1 MKNNQNKISKISFL
15 LIEEFSMIAFV
26 SALEPLRAANR
37 ISNANLFEWEILS
50 IDNQKVFCS
59 NGISIETQQLIEE
72 KLQTDILFVCSGL
85 NVKDRINKK
94 LLGTLRKISRRGIGL
109 GSLCTASYI
118 LAKAGLLSDK
128 KATIHWENLSS
139 TKEEFPDLFITNNLF
154 EIDKEIY
161 SSSGGTS
168 SLDLM
173 LHIISG
179 NYGTSLAKNISDQLI
194 HERIR
199 LPNDFQRMDLRAR
212 LGVSHP
218 KLLNAVSIMEEN
230 LEEPLSQKDLASK
243 SNISLRQLERLFKK
257 YISNTPNRFYLKL
270 RLERARHLLMQT
282 SMSILSVAL
291 ASGFN
296 SSSHFS
302 KCYKIQFGI
311 SPRETRL
318 YEQKA

>member
-1 MKNNQNKISKISFL
+1 
-15 LIEEFSMIAFV
+15 MIAFV

-59 NGISIETQQLIEE
+59 NGISIDTQKLIEE
-72 KLQTDILFVCSGL
+72 KLQTDVLFVCSGL
-85 NVKDRINKK
+85 NVKDRVNKK
-94 LLGTLRKISRRGIGL
+94 LLGALRKISRRGIGL

-154 EIDKEIY
+154 EIDKDIY

-179 NYGTSLAKNISDQLI
+179 SYGTSLAKNISDQLI

-199 LPNDFQRMDLRAR
+199 LPNDFQRMDLRSR

-230 LEEPLSQKDLASK
+230 IEEPLSQKDLASK

-270 RLERARHLLMQT
+270 RLERAQHLLMQT

-318 YEQKA
+318 YEQQV

>member
-1 MKNNQNKISKISFL
+1 
-15 LIEEFSMIAFV
+15 MIAFV

-199 LPNDFQRMDLRAR
+199 LPNDFQRMDLRSR